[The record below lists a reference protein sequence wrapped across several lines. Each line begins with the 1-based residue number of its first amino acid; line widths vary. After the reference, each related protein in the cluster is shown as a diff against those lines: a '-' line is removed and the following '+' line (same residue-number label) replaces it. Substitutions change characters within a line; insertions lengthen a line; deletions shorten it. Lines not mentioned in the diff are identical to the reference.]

1 MRSAACPS
9 SRPSGRWSSDRARP
23 AQSGG
28 RGGGRVIAATLRRGV
43 VREQAFVAGAQV
55 ASGVGN
61 LVFSL
66 AAAHLLAPG
75 AFAELVAFLALYL
88 VVHVPAGSLS
98 AGAALRP
105 AAVPGAR
112 RRAVAL
118 GAAAGVVLI
127 AASVPLSGVLGVPAG
142 LIVVLAA
149 GVPLAP
155 WLALERGRLYG
166 DREHSRAALSLVA
179 EPVARLALGL
189 PLVAA
194 FGVVGG
200 ALGVVAGGW
209 LALAATRPARGEA
222 DRERG
227 TMRLAGV
234 ATAVFLV
241 LAVLQNQDVVFANA
255 LLDRDA
261 AGRFAVL
268 STLGGLAAFASTTV
282 PLVLLPRA
290 RAGDRA
296 ALGAAV
302 GAAGVLGLAGVAAVA
317 MMPHDLI
324 ATAFGERYAGVGG
337 LAVPY
342 VAAMGLFGV
351 ARVLLAHRIA
361 TAQTR
366 RARIV
371 AVAVP
376 AVIAAA
382 QAAAILAWGTS
393 PGAVAAITL
402 VAMTA
407 LAASSALG
415 VVVRLPL
422 RAAAPARV
430 GTRTP
435 TGLALALAGVTAVAF
450 VVRLFYNRGIWLD
463 EATSITQAQMSLGGL
478 LDSLRTTDVH
488 PPLHHLMLWA
498 LAHTAGT
505 SELVMRAPS
514 IVAGTVLVPVLYA
527 TATELWD
534 RRAGAAAAAM
544 GSLAPFLVWYSQE
557 ARMYAL
563 FMLFATLAVLGQLR
577 ALRRGRVGDWAL
589 YVLASGALVWTQ
601 YFGLL
606 VVGVQQAAFALAA
619 YRERRLLRPWLLS
632 VLALAVT
639 LAPLVPFALDQFQAN
654 EAAGRGFDQP
664 SQAGSDVSSTRSQP
678 GVYIAL
684 TNVVW
689 AIWGYHS
696 NGTMA
701 SITALWPLGLLL
713 ALLLLGRGRS
723 PRTVLVA
730 ACALLPAIALYLIG
744 EAKPFLFEIRYFAAL
759 APLAVLLLARA
770 ATGWTRGRVGAV
782 AVTAV
787 LVGSLGVAV
796 ADEEYNRDNPR
807 VYDFEGAL
815 ARIERE
821 ARPGDLVLYQ
831 PKYLRDVVDYYAP
844 NLRARPLEGALDHE
858 VAPAGRVFLLGSF
871 QDQRGERQAVAAGRR
886 GLDRTRDLVERFQR
900 PQVKVWVYR

>member
-1 MRSAACPS
+1 MLIPLL
-9 SRPSGRWSSDRARP
+9 GTIGMVP
-23 AQSGG
+23 AL
-28 RGGGRVIAATLRRGV
+28 VALFVYALLPV
-43 VREQAFVAGAQV
+43 VRNTCTG
-55 ASGVGN
+55 
-61 LVFSL
+61 
-66 AAAHLLAPG
+66 
-75 AFAELVAFLALYL
+75 
-88 VVHVPAGSLS
+88 
-98 AGAALRP
+98 
-105 AAVPGAR
+105 
-112 RRAVAL
+112 
-118 GAAAGVVLI
+118 I
-127 AASVPLSGVLGVPAG
+127 LGVPAG

-166 DREHSRAALSLVA
+166 DREHSRAAASLVT
-179 EPVARLALGL
+179 EPLVRLALGL
-189 PLVAA
+189 PLAAA

-200 ALGVVAGGW
+200 AVGVVAGGW
-209 LALAATRPARGEA
+209 LALAATRPSRAGA
-222 DRERG
+222 DGERG
-227 TMRLAGV
+227 TLRLAGL
-234 ATAVFLV
+234 ASAVFLV

-255 LLDRDA
+255 LLDGDA

-290 RAGDRA
+290 RAGDRS

-302 GAAGVLGLAGVAAVA
+302 GAAGVLGLAAVVAVA
-317 MMPHDLI
+317 MMPHDVV
-324 ATAFGERYAGVGG
+324 AAAFGERYAGVGG

-361 TAQTR
+361 TARTR
-366 RARIV
+366 RARIA

-376 AVIAAA
+376 AAIAAG
-382 QAAAILAWGTS
+382 QALAIVAWGTD
-393 PGAVAAITL
+393 PGRLAAITL
-402 VAMTA
+402 IAMTA
-407 LAASSALG
+407 HVASSAPG
-415 VVVRLPL
+415 AVVPMPL
-422 RAAAPARV
+422 RAPRV
-430 GTRTP
+430 RLGARTP
-435 TGLALALAGVTAVAF
+435 TRVALVLAGITVLAF
-450 VVRLFYNRGIWLD
+450 AVRLAANRGIWLD
-463 EATSITQAQMSLGGL
+463 EATSITQAQMSVGGL
-478 LDSLRTTDVH
+478 LESLRTTDVH

-498 LAHTAGT
+498 LAHSVGT
-505 SELVMRAPS
+505 EELVMRAPS
-514 IVAGTVLVPVLYA
+514 IVAGTALIPVLYA

-534 RRAGAAAAAM
+534 RRAGLAAAAM
-544 GSLAPFLVWYSQE
+544 GSLAPSLVWYSQE

-577 ALRRGRVGDWAL
+577 ALRRGRLGDWAL
-589 YVLASGALVWTQ
+589 YVLASSALVWTQ

-639 LAPLVPFALDQFQAN
+639 LAPLVPFALDQFHAN
-654 EAAGRGFDQP
+654 ESAGRGFDQP

-701 SITALWPLGLLL
+701 AITALWPLGLLL

-723 PRTVLVA
+723 PRTALVA
-730 ACALLPAIALYLIG
+730 ACALLPAIALYVVG
-744 EAKPFLFEIRYFAAL
+744 EVKPFLFEIRYFAAL

-770 ATGWTRGRVGAV
+770 ATGWTRGRIGAV
-782 AVTAV
+782 AVSAV
-787 LVGSLGVAV
+787 LIASLGVAV
-796 ADEEYNRDNPR
+796 ADEEFNRDNPR

-821 ARPGDLVLYQ
+821 ARPGDVVLYQ
-831 PKYLRDVVDYYAP
+831 PKYLRDVVEYYAP
-844 NLRARPLEGALDHE
+844 GLRTRPLEGALDGD